1 MDGTCL
7 YGLRLGLAVGAGIA
21 LQLALV
27 ARTKHT
33 RPVWTTTATTTALFL
48 GLGGLLEFGSRQPT
62 PETRSLVTGTLALAA
77 VAAVTWFVVRLRT
90 GRPAPA
96 TLLIAVTAL
105 LIGREGLEGALYF
118 WSAARAA
125 TGVSASAQPLLGL
138 ALGLAIALLAV
149 WGLYAGVRRAGPERT
164 ARWTAAALGVIA
176 AGMLVQGVSALQDAG
191 APGATGS
198 AAQPAYDLTATVP
211 PDSWYG
217 TALNGLVHFLPDP
230 TVLQVT
236 VWFLYAVPALLF
248 ALAPIGFGR
257 SVGGAGA
264 KEKTTD
270 G

>member
-1 MDGTCL
+1 MDGTYL
-7 YGLRLGLAVGAGIA
+7 YGLRVGLAVGAGIA

-33 RPVWTTTATTTALFL
+33 RPVWITTATTTALFL

-90 GRPAPA
+90 RRPAPA
-96 TLLIAVTAL
+96 PLLVAVTAL

-138 ALGLAIALLAV
+138 ALGLANALLAA
-149 WGLYAGVRRAGPERT
+149 WGLYAGARRAGPDRT
-164 ARWTAAALGVIA
+164 ARWTAAALSVIA

-191 APGATGS
+191 ATGS
-198 AAQPAYDLTATVP
+198 AAQPAAYDLTATVP

-217 TALNGLVHFLPDP
+217 TTLNGLVHFLPDP

-257 SVGGAGA
+257 SVGGAGV